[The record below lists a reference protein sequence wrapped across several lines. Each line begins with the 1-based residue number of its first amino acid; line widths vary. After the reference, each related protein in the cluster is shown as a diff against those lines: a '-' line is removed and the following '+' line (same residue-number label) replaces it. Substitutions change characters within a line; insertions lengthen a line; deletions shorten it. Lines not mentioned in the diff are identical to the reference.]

1 MVNKQMFVADE
12 RRPVDLEDTH
22 IDPGRLLD
30 FHDVMLSQVQDDE
43 RVKRAWQES
52 NAADRTRRREEN
64 RQEWR
69 AFYLHMSTLHARLS
83 EEHAAKASALSVE
96 GAGPR

>member
-1 MVNKQMFVADE
+1 MFVADE
-12 RRPVDLEDTH
+12 RRPVDPRDTN
-22 IDPGRLLD
+22 IDPQRLLD
-30 FHDVMLSQVQDDE
+30 LHDVLLSQVQDDA
-43 RVKRAWQES
+43 RARQAWEES
-52 NAADRTRRREEN
+52 NVADARRRREEL

-69 AFYLHMSTLHARLS
+69 AHHEHMRALHASLS